1 MARGPLTKPRKHA
14 AQDRSRV
21 TVNTLIEATAHI
33 LVKEGFDKAST
44 NRIARRAGVSIGSL
58 YQYYPTKEAL
68 VVAVIERHHEELMRV
83 VREAASG
90 IEGLPLEQGIR
101 RLVGA
106 AIDGHRVDP
115 ALHRALT
122 EQIPRMG
129 RLGSVDAYNR
139 EAHGLARNYLE
150 ARREEIRAVDL
161 DMAAFVVAT
170 SVEALTHTA
179 VLRQSERLDGKA
191 GDALVDEITR
201 LVLRY
206 LVD

>member
-1 MARGPLTKPRKHA
+1 MARRPLTKPRKHA
-14 AQDRSRV
+14 AQDRSRA
-21 TVNTLIEATAHI
+21 TVNALIEATAHI

-44 NRIARRAGVSIGSL
+44 NRIAQRAGVSIGSL

-68 VVAVIERHHEELMRV
+68 VVAVIERHHEDLMQV
-83 VREAASG
+83 VRAAVSG
-90 IEGLPLEQGIR
+90 IDALPLEQGIR
-101 RLVGA
+101 RLVRAG
-106 AIDGHRVDP
+106 IDGHRVDP

-129 RLGSVDAYNR
+129 RLGNVDAYNH
-139 EAHGLARNYLE
+139 EAHGLARDYLE
-150 ARREEIRAVDL
+150 ARREEIRVVDL

-179 VLRQSERLDGKA
+179 VLRQSEVLDGLGA
-191 GDALVDEITR
+191 DALVDEVTH

-206 LVD
+206 LMD